1 VAAAG
6 KKIFFLP
13 LQDSYTMET
22 QKMRDTYRLMLREPT
37 VKAGLLTKL
46 NKFGRFEW

>member
-1 VAAAG
+1 VAAGG
-6 KKIFFLP
+6 KKILFLP

-46 NKFGRFEW
+46 NKFDRFEW